1 MKNKLFKQTMGNDR
15 ATAQSAAKRYY
26 AEHPGSA
33 AAMQQPKIL
42 VRGGRYVAL
51 LGSSISGGVFGFGS
65 TVASALRSFD
75 DLYSISRR
83 SR

>member
-1 MKNKLFKQTMGNDR
+1 MKTKLVKQTRRYDR
-15 ATAQSAAKRYY
+15 TTAQDAADRYY
-26 AEHPGSA
+26 AEHPNSPA
-33 AAMQQPKIL
+33 AIQQPRIL
-42 VRGGRYVAL
+42 VRGGRFVAL
-51 LGSSISGGVFGFGS
+51 LGLSISGGVIGFGS